1 MSITPSVLSPL
12 PMQPG
17 TLPSRL
23 SGVIFDC
30 DGVLIDSRAANAEYY
45 NRVLAALNLP
55 PLTDEQEAYTYM
67 ATADEA
73 LAYITPVELQ
83 PRLQDICRNQ
93 VNYMRDIMPLI
104 RLEDGLLDFL
114 HFLKGR
120 GLRCAVHTNRSGGMA
135 VVVDTFG
142 LHPYFDPVVTAL
154 TVKPK
159 PSPEGVHYIMQH
171 WQAAPETLLFVGDS
185 HNDAQAALSG
195 GVYFAA
201 YRNSDLQANLQVQ
214 SYPELEKALLN
225 GPLQE

>member
-1 MSITPSVLSPL
+1 MSIASNAL
-12 PMQPG
+12 PMQAG
-17 TLPSRL
+17 TLPTKL
-23 SGVIFDC
+23 NGVIFDC
-30 DGVLIDSRAANAEYY
+30 DGVLIDSRIANAEYY
-45 NRVLAALNLP
+45 NRVLAALHLP
-55 PLTDEQEAYTYM
+55 PLTDEQEAFTYM

-83 PRLQDICRNQ
+83 PRLQDICRNS

-104 RLEDGLLDFL
+104 RLEDGVLDFL
-114 HFLKGR
+114 HFLTGR

-159 PSPEGVHYIMQH
+159 PAPDGVHYIVQH
-171 WQAAPETLLFVGDS
+171 WQTRPEQVLFVGDS
-185 HNDAQAALSG
+185 NNDAQAALGG

-201 YRNSDLQANLQVQ
+201 YRNPHLQANIQVQ
-214 SYPELEKALLN
+214 SYQELEKALLN
-225 GPLQE
+225 GPLQTQA